1 MEESAM
7 NGKQIGIGS
16 VLLGFSILTAYA
28 VYLYGYVGFFREV
41 TSNAAS
47 LTLLVDLVISLAIIL
62 VYMRNDAREHS
73 ISVLPYLL
81 LALAFG
87 SVGPLLYLVRRFGD
101 AMLNLSRNARASNA

>member
-1 MEESAM
+1 M
-7 NGKQIGIGS
+7 NAKQIGFGS

-47 LTLLVDLVISLAIIL
+47 LTLLVDLVISLTIIL
-62 VYMRNDAREHS
+62 VYMGNDARAHS

-81 LALAFG
+81 LTLGFG
-87 SVGPLLYLVRRFGD
+87 SVGPLLYLIRRFSS
-101 AMLNLSRNARASNA
+101 AMLDLLPDARASNK

>member
-1 MEESAM
+1 M
-7 NGKQIGIGS
+7 NGKQIGLGS

-47 LTLLVDLVISLAIIL
+47 LTLLVDLVISLTIIL
-62 VYMRNDAREHS
+62 VYMGHDARDHS

-81 LALAFG
+81 LTLVFG
-87 SVGPLLYLVRRFGD
+87 SVGPLFYLIRRFGN
-101 AMLNLSRNARASNA
+101 AMLDVSRNGRASNA